1 MLPQEAVRQIE
12 CAVDAT
18 QEDTGSRVAATY
30 KKTFEDVAEQ
40 GSSRDVYSLATELS
54 SEVCENG
61 CHTPAE
67 VNQAAERIL
76 DAYSDQA
83 R

>member
-1 MLPQEAVRQIE
+1 MHPEEAVRQIE
-12 CAVDAT
+12 HAVNAT
-18 QEDTGSRVAATY
+18 QDDAGSRVAATY
-30 KKTFEDVAEQ
+30 RHTFEEVAEQ
-40 GSSRDVYSLATELS
+40 GSEEDVYSLATELS